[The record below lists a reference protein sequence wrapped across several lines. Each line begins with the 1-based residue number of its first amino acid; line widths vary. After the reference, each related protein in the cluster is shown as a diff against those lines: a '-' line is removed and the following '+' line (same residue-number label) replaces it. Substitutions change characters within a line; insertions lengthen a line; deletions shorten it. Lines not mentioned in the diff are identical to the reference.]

1 MLVAMM
7 AGCRLI
13 LYWFYIVKWRVPFAV
28 QGTINNLRNAAS
40 GVAGNAR
47 IVSLEVQDFGA
58 LFLARIKI
66 LQCTR

>member
-1 MLVAMM
+1 M
-7 AGCRLI
+7 
-13 LYWFYIVKWRVPFAV
+13 

-47 IVSLEVQDFGA
+47 IVSLEVQDFWA

>member
-1 MLVAMM
+1 M
-7 AGCRLI
+7 
-13 LYWFYIVKWRVPFAV
+13 

-47 IVSLEVQDFGA
+47 IVSLEVQDFWA
-58 LFLARIKI
+58 FFLARIKI